1 MDFYFRWTNGLTFG
15 IEQESVMLIS
25 DDDDTDYPEDM
36 PEEAS
41 AINIHLGF
49 FRIVLMFY

>member
-1 MDFYFRWTNGLTFG
+1 MDFYFRWTNGLIFG
-15 IEQESVMLIS
+15 LEQESVMLIS